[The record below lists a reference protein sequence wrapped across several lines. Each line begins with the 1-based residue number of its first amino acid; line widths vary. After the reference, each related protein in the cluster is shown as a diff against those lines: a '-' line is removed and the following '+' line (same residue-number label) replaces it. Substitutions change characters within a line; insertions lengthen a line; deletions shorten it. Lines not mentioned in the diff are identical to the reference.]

1 MSCDNCLCR
10 TCIFSCELS
19 YSRDPDE
26 LDAIDDICF
35 TCDECRWWHGA
46 DPRYR
51 IQTRCECERYRE
63 FEDDEHERDPLELLA
78 APKLFDYMKYANGT
92 VDIDFSL

>member
-26 LDAIDDICF
+26 LDAIDEVCF
-35 TCDECRWWHGA
+35 TCDECRWWYGA

-51 IQTRCECERYRE
+51 IQTRRECERYRE
-63 FEDDEHERDPLELLA
+63 SQQSIERRATA
-78 APKLFDYMKYANGT
+78 ARKKFTITNGGACNGNK
-92 VDIDFSL
+92 

>member
-1 MSCDNCLCR
+1 MSCEHCLCR

-19 YSRDPDE
+19 YTRDPDE

-63 FEDDEHERDPLELLA
+63 ARQAVDRRAEA
-78 APKLFDYMKYANGT
+78 ARKKFTIINGGK
-92 VDIDFSL
+92 ING